1 MTSVEHL
8 IAKAAEYSATEDVQK
23 KKIVLDE
30 LINGLIAA
38 LEKES
43 RENRRDTL
51 TALLAAMEKLKPQ
64 LFVLSPEGLTCK
76 VSNPQDVVRADK
88 RIDLF
93 ARDWMRSFRSDGC
106 FYDVGSNVGTFGIYA
121 AKTHGPSLRTYAF
134 EFHFPTFATLCANV
148 IANGVEESVLPL
160 HLALGR
166 DSGVGTAYFR
176 SLESGSALHQLD
188 RAVDYKGDAFEP
200 GSRMLA
206 CRTSLDTLRDAL
218 GFQPPDYLKIDTDGN
233 EYDVVL
239 GARETLSRARV
250 LEVLVEFVHPSD
262 ATDRL
267 ERMTAVMQE
276 CGLSLARSSPRR
288 RIANL
293 PIEDLLF
300 TKG

>member
-1 MTSVEHL
+1 MTRMEHL
-8 IAKAAEYSATEDVQK
+8 LAKVAEYSATEDTQRR
-23 KKIVLDE
+23 KIVLDE
-30 LINGLIAA
+30 LINELIAQ
-38 LEKES
+38 LESES
-43 RENRRDTL
+43 RECRRDTL
-51 TALLAAMEKLKPQ
+51 APLLAAMEKLRPH

-76 VSNPQDVVRADK
+76 VSNPQDLVRADK
-88 RIDLF
+88 RIDQF

-121 AKTHGPSLRTYAF
+121 AKIHGPSLRTYAF

-148 IANGVEESVLPL
+148 IANDVEESVLPL

-188 RAVDYKGDAFEP
+188 QAVDYKGDAFEP
-200 GSRMLA
+200 GCRMLT
-206 CRTSLDTLRDAL
+206 CRASLDTLCDAW
-218 GFQPPDYLKIDTDGN
+218 GFRPPDYLKIDTDGN

-239 GARETLSRARV
+239 GARETLTRSRA
-250 LEVLVEFVHPSD
+250 LEVLVEFVHHSD
-262 ATDRL
+262 AADRL
-267 ERMTAVMQE
+267 EKMTAVMQE

>member
-1 MTSVEHL
+1 M
-8 IAKAAEYSATEDVQK
+8 AKTAGYSATEDVQK
-23 KKIVLDE
+23 KKFVLDE
-30 LINGLIAA
+30 LVNEVIAK
-38 LEKES
+38 LENES
-43 RENRRDTL
+43 RESRRDTL
-51 TALLAAMEKLKPQ
+51 TPLLAAMEKLKPH
-64 LFVLSPEGLTCK
+64 LFVLSSEGLTCK

-88 RIDLF
+88 RIDQF

-121 AKTHGPSLRTYAF
+121 AKMHGPALRTYAF

-166 DSGVGTAYFR
+166 DSGGGTAYYR

-188 RAVDYKGDAFEP
+188 EAVDYKGDAFEP
-200 GSRMLA
+200 DCRMLI
-206 CRTSLDTLRDAL
+206 CRASLDTLCHTW

-233 EYDVVL
+233 EYDVIL
-239 GARETLSRARV
+239 GARKTLTRSRA
-250 LEVLVEFVHPSD
+250 LEVLVEFVHHSD
-262 ATDRL
+262 AADRL
-267 ERMTAVMQE
+267 EKMTAVMRE